1 MKRLFLPILVT
12 LSMFTVSC
20 DKDSVTN
27 PDDVPVSVTE
37 SELKEAFYYTF
48 PLMIMDATES
58 VETNTE
64 TFVPGIPRAPV
75 NQLIHAVKLAD
86 ASNKSVVTPNVDT
99 YYSRLWMDMNEEP
112 VVFEFP
118 DVKDR
123 FCNIQV
129 LDAWTNTTKLITDGG
144 TYVFA
149 KKGQTVTVPSG
160 ATLVEMCPCPILAV
174 TGSDGKTTTTTII
187 SKLLAAEGKIVH
199 VGGNIGHPLLCDTP
213 EIAPEDMAVLELSSF
228 QLMTMQTSPHIA
240 VTTNL
245 APNHLDVHKDYQEY
259 VNAKANIFTHQTAGD
274 IAVFN
279 ADNADT
285 VEQAAKAVGEV
296 RWFSRKQ
303 RVDNGVF
310 CENGVIYEAANGT
323 VTPIM
328 ETKDVLL
335 PGVHNI
341 ENYMAAFAAVRGMVS
356 YETMREIAKTFGGVE
371 HRIELIRTRKGVRW
385 YNDSI
390 ASSPSRTI
398 AGLNSFPEQVILIA
412 GGKDKG
418 ISYAPLGPVVNDHVK
433 LLLLCG
439 KTAGVIRE
447 AVEQAENYH
456 GLEILDVADYHE
468 AVAIADA
475 RSQPGDVVI
484 LSPASTSFDRFANFM
499 ERGQV
504 FKAIVNEL
512 K

>member
-1 MKRLFLPILVT
+1 M
-12 LSMFTVSC
+12 
-20 DKDSVTN
+20 
-27 PDDVPVSVTE
+27 
-37 SELKEAFYYTF
+37 
-48 PLMIMDATES
+48 
-58 VETNTE
+58 
-64 TFVPGIPRAPV
+64 
-75 NQLIHAVKLAD
+75 
-86 ASNKSVVTPNVDT
+86 
-99 YYSRLWMDMNEEP
+99 
-112 VVFEFP
+112 
-118 DVKDR
+118 
-123 FCNIQV
+123 
-129 LDAWTNTTKLITDGG
+129 
-144 TYVFA
+144 
-149 KKGQTVTVPSG
+149 
-160 ATLVEMCPCPILAV
+160 
-174 TGSDGKTTTTTII
+174 
-187 SKLLAAEGKIVH
+187 
-199 VGGNIGHPLLCDTP
+199 
-213 EIAPEDMAVLELSSF
+213 LELSSF
-228 QLMTMQTSPHIA
+228 QLMTMQKSPHIA

-259 VNAKANIFTHQTAGD
+259 IDAKANIFTHQSPKD

-279 ADNADT
+279 ADNADSVT
-285 VEQAAKAVGEV
+285 QAAKAVGEV
-296 RWFSRKQ
+296 RWFSRRK

-310 CENGVIYEAANGT
+310 CKNGVIYEAADGR

-328 ETKDVLL
+328 ETKDILL
-335 PGVHNI
+335 PGAHNV
-341 ENYMAAFAAVRGMVS
+341 ENYMAAFAAVRGQVR

-371 HRIELIRTRKGVRW
+371 HRIELIRTRNGVRW

-398 AGLNSFPEQVILIA
+398 AGLNSFPEKVILIA

-447 AVEQAENYH
+447 AVEQAENYK

-468 AVAIADA
+468 AVFIADA

-504 FKAIVNEL
+504 FKTIVNEL

>member
-1 MKRLFLPILVT
+1 MCEEESKPWVRQHLQEYLTSLRHKTVAVIGIGVSNTPLLRRLLAEGIAVT
-12 LSMFTVSC
+12 AC
-20 DKDSVTN
+20 DRSSREKLG
-27 PDDVPVSVTE
+27 P
-37 SELKEAFYYTF
+37 
-48 PLMIMDATES
+48 
-58 VETNTE
+58 
-64 TFVPGIPRAPV
+64 
-75 NQLIHAVKLAD
+75 LAD
-86 ASNKSVVTPNVDT
+86 ELEA
-99 YYSRLWMDMNEEP
+99 
-112 VVFEFP
+112 
-118 DVKDR
+118 
-123 FCNIQV
+123 
-129 LDAWTNTTKLITDGG
+129 A
-144 TYVFA
+144 
-149 KKGQTVTVPSG
+149 G
-160 ATLVEMCPCPILAV
+160 ATLHLGEGYLDGLTQDVIFRTPGLRPDVPQLLAAQRQGSTLTSEMEVFFQVCPCHMIAV
-174 TGSDGKTTTTTII
+174 TGSDGKTTTTSII
-187 SKLLAAEGKIVH
+187 AEMLRAAEKTVYL
-199 VGGNIGHPLLCDTP
+199 GGNIGHPLLCDTP

-228 QLMTMQTSPHIA
+228 QLMTMQKSPHIA

-259 VNAKANIFTHQTAGD
+259 VDAKANIFTHQSADD

-279 ADNADT
+279 ADNTDS
-285 VEQAAKAVGEV
+285 VPQAAKAVGEV

-398 AGLNSFPEQVILIA
+398 AGLNSFPEKVILIA

-468 AVAIADA
+468 AVAIADE